1 MTEEKVINILSGMI
15 TENRFNKFNEVLDNR
30 TRYITVVLEDL
41 FQSHNASAVLRSCDC
56 FGIQDVHFIEN
67 NFQYQENPEVSMG
80 SSQWLNIHRYNQY
93 SNNTERALLELKKQG
108 YRIIATTPHTK
119 ENSLQKFDIKKG
131 KVALVFGAELP
142 GLSEIALNIA
152 DEHVNI
158 PMFGFTESFNISVSA
173 AIFLYELR
181 NKLNESNIDWHL
193 SKKERDIILA
203 EWLKKSV
210 KDSEII
216 LKNIQS

>member
-1 MTEEKVINILSGMI
+1 MTEAKVIEILSGMV
-15 TENRFNKFNEVLDNR
+15 TENRFNKFNEVLKNR

-80 SSQWLNIHRYNQY
+80 SSQWLNIHRYNENV
-93 SNNTERALLELKKQG
+93 NNTETALIELKNQG
-108 YRIIATTPHTK
+108 YRIIATTPHTND
-119 ENSLQKFDIKKG
+119 NSLQNLDIKKG
-131 KVALVFGAELP
+131 KIALVFGAELP
-142 GLSEIALNIA
+142 GLSQIALNLA
-152 DEHVNI
+152 DEYVKI

-181 NKLNESNIDWHL
+181 NKLDNSNIDWHL
-193 SKKERDIILA
+193 SKNEKDIILA

-216 LKNIQS
+216 LKNILG